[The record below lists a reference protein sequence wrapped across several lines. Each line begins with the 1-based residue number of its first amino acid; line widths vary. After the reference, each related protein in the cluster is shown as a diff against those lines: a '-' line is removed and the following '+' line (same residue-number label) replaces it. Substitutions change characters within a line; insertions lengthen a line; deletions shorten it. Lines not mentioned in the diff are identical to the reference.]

1 MCVLHDIR
9 TSVTV
14 DYCHLTLFAATL
26 AHKCAENSCP
36 FGIRFNPQTQETAIQ
51 ILSLSLSLSLSFS
64 LHQLFFSYMSLR
76 YHRISFLKTAV
87 NNVSVPDLSA
97 LERTVWNF
105 LATCIELGQLK
116 KRVTWHFVI
125 GWWVGIARDIKKAGC
140 REVCRAFGKS
150 GFSCWRGTWVCPDV
164 SGVV

>member
-9 TSVTV
+9 TNVTV
-14 DYCHLTLFAATL
+14 DCCHLTLFAATL

-36 FGIRFNPQTQETAIQ
+36 FGTRINPQTQKTTIQ
-51 ILSLSLSLSLSFS
+51 ILELSLSLFS

-76 YHRISFLKTAV
+76 YHRISLLKTAV

-116 KRVTWHFVI
+116 KRVTWRFVI
-125 GWWVGIARDIKKAGC
+125 GWWVGIARDIEKAGC
-140 REVCRAFGKS
+140 REVCRALGKS
-150 GFSCWRGTWVCPDV
+150 RFGCWRGTWVCPDV

>member
-1 MCVLHDIR
+1 MQQLLH
-9 TSVTV
+9 TSVQKILV
-14 DYCHLTLFAATL
+14 LSASDSI
-26 AHKCAENSCP
+26 HKP
-36 FGIRFNPQTQETAIQ
+36 RKPQFKF
-51 ILSLSLSLSLSFS
+51 SLSLSLSLSFS